1 MENTNKSAAQIAR
14 EHNISPQVAAQSLKK
29 GNVHRECSQ
38 RVYQCQRCTAAS
50 GSTPHKAPALAK
62 AKLNLP
68 EKHMPRFQ
76 RRVKPL
82 DLENRP
88 HMLNVSD

>member
-14 EHNISPQVAAQSLKK
+14 EHNISPQLLRNRLKK
-29 GNVHRECSQ
+29 GMSEMHGRP
-38 RVYQCQRCTAAS
+38 RAALH
-50 GSTPHKAPALAK
+50 TKAHALAK

>member
-14 EHNISPQVAAQSLKK
+14 EHNISPQLLRNRLKK
-29 GNVHRECSQ
+29 GMSIENAVKECINVRDA
-38 RVYQCQRCTAAS
+38 RAAS